1 MIVAFFITNKTFDS
15 SQKINEE
22 ITTNHNPSIGK
33 LEELKLMIVRSKML
47 INNWVYQPSAQENE
61 DKVALNKLTVSEY
74 PKLKLEI
81 ETLAKNWTDTA
92 NTQVEILFGNIET
105 LWSSHEDIK
114 QTLSGLESYN
124 DPMNRFTA
132 NITVEQGGEID
143 FQTDFVTE
151 GLNVLIA
158 EKKEEMESITGEM
171 NDSFDLVRT
180 MIWTLGISLTLAGIL
195 IAFLTTRTIVSPVRK
210 LRLILTKVWQK
221 IHLYQK
227 EILLRK
233 RKIMALL

>member
-114 QTLSGLESYN
+114 QTLSC
-124 DPMNRFTA
+124 
-132 NITVEQGGEID
+132 
-143 FQTDFVTE
+143 
-151 GLNVLIA
+151 
-158 EKKEEMESITGEM
+158 
-171 NDSFDLVRT
+171 
-180 MIWTLGISLTLAGIL
+180 
-195 IAFLTTRTIVSPVRK
+195 
-210 LRLILTKVWQK
+210 
-221 IHLYQK
+221 
-227 EILLRK
+227 
-233 RKIMALL
+233 